1 MAWST
6 PSPQEISPHFVSIS
20 LLAAAL
26 PTWTQH
32 VAKIQPVGAYVWT
45 SSGLIEGIPAPE
57 RSNVSEYLRIPFAAS
72 PTGDLRF
79 APPVAYHSNS
89 AVHATQKVVQ
99 TFAQQLGKP
108 QSEDCLYLNMWAKPT
123 TSSLKPVLAFIH
135 GDRTSYRLNI
145 FGFSGAP
152 GFPQNVASLDQRLA
166 VEWVHSNIAAFGG
179 DPCRIAMFG
188 QSAGGAAV
196 DYYSYIWGNKPLVSG
211 LISHSGTALSFKPN
225 TPQES
230 ASYFHHVSHTIGC
243 RSTTTN
249 TTSIIQRLRQ
259 QPNKSTLKKVAK
271 VPPAQFPVLPQ
282 PIFHP
287 TVNNITIFN
296 NCAEHS
302 AAGNFSSIPYLLTTN
317 ANKAGYYRV
326 TAFVC
331 PTGKT
336 ASDRAAAGIPAWQSR
351 YFGDWD
357 NLRLYSSSG
366 LPSSAK
372 EMELARY
379 MVSAEFRWPGYDK
392 DGEFGVPPFFLC
404 VFVTETLVGPVY
416 GDEAKARF
424 LLPSLFEQE
433 SAGLGS
439 E

>member
-1 MAWST
+1 
-6 PSPQEISPHFVSIS
+6 
-20 LLAAAL
+20 
-26 PTWTQH
+26 
-32 VAKIQPVGAYVWT
+32 
-45 SSGLIEGIPAPE
+45 
-57 RSNVSEYLRIPFAAS
+57 
-72 PTGDLRF
+72 
-79 APPVAYHSNS
+79 
-89 AVHATQKVVQ
+89 
-99 TFAQQLGKP
+99 
-108 QSEDCLYLNMWAKPT
+108 MWAKPT

-135 GDRTSYRLNI
+135 GDRFSLGGAQSPYYDGTSYRLNI

-243 RSTTTN
+243 GSTTTN

-296 NCAEHS
+296 NWAEHS

-326 TAFVC
+326 
-331 PTGKT
+331 
-336 ASDRAAAGIPAWQSR
+336 
-351 YFGDWD
+351 
-357 NLRLYSSSG
+357 
-366 LPSSAK
+366 SA
-372 EMELARY
+372 Y
-379 MVSAEFRWPGYDK
+379 
-392 DGEFGVPPFFLC
+392 
-404 VFVTETLVGPVY
+404 VTNTSHPDSVWTL
-416 GDEAKARF
+416 F
-424 LLPSLFEQE
+424 N
-433 SAGLGS
+433 
-439 E
+439 